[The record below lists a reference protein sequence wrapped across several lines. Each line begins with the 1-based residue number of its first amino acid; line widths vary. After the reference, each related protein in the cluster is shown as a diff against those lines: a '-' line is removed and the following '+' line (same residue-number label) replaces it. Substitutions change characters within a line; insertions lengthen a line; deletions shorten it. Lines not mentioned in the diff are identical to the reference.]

1 MAVARPG
8 VAASRMHSVCRLF
21 ASLFLIGSLAF
32 AGTTPAQER
41 GRSVALTGQ
50 MGRQA
55 LLSIDG
61 GAPRVLA
68 IGSSAQGV
76 KLLSLSETQAVVE
89 VDGKRRTL
97 RLGEA
102 AVSFGASGGG
112 AAGSTVS
119 LSSDSRGHFIANGQ
133 INGRGVKLMV
143 DTGATLIA
151 MGEDE
156 AKRLG
161 IAYKDGQKIGI
172 RTANGDTTG
181 YLVKLNSVRIGDVEV
196 FNVEATVQPQ
206 PMPYVLLGN
215 SYLTRFQMKRE
226 NDTLTLERRF

>member
-1 MAVARPG
+1 MR
-8 VAASRMHSVCRLF
+8 AAAL
-21 ASLFLIGSLAF
+21 LLLLACAAAF
-32 AGTTPAQER
+32 AQER
-41 GRSVALTGQ
+41 ARSVAMTGQ

-68 IGSSAQGV
+68 VGASAQGV
-76 KLLSLSETQAVVE
+76 KLLSMSETQAVVE

-102 AVSFGASGGG
+102 AVSFGQRSGEG
-112 AAGSTVS
+112 GSTVS

-133 INGRGVKLMV
+133 INGRGVRLMV

-151 MGEDE
+151 IGQDE
-156 AKRLG
+156 ADRLG
-161 IAYKDGQKIGI
+161 IAWKAGERIGL
-172 RTANGDTTG
+172 RTANGNTVG
-181 YLVKLNSVRIGDVEV
+181 YRVKLDSVRIGDVEV
-196 FNVEATVQPQ
+196 FNVDGVVQPQ

>member
-1 MAVARPG
+1 MRSAALLLAFVCA
-8 VAASRMHSVCRLF
+8 AAS
-21 ASLFLIGSLAF
+21 
-32 AGTTPAQER
+32 AQEQ
-41 GRSVALTGQ
+41 GRSVAMTGQ

-68 IGSSAQGV
+68 VGSSAQGV
-76 KLLSLSETQAVVE
+76 KLVSVSETQAVVE
-89 VDGKRRTL
+89 VDGKRQTL

-102 AVSFGASGGG
+102 AVSFGAIGSSN
-112 AAGSTVS
+112 GSTVS
-119 LSSDSRGHFIANGQ
+119 MSSDSRGHFLANGQ
-133 INGRGVKLMV
+133 INGRGTRFMV

-156 AKRLG
+156 AQRLG

-172 RTANGDTTG
+172 RTANGNTYG
-181 YLVKLNSVRIGDVEV
+181 YLIKLNSVRIGDVEV
-196 FNVEATVQPQ
+196 FNVEAAVQPS

>member
-1 MAVARPG
+1 MR
-8 VAASRMHSVCRLF
+8 AA
-21 ASLFLIGSLAF
+21 AAF
-32 AGTTPAQER
+32 ALLLACAWAFAQER
-41 GRSVALTGQ
+41 GRSVSMTGQ

-61 GAPRVLA
+61 AAPRVLA
-68 IGSSAQGV
+68 VGASAQGV
-76 KLLSLSETQAVVE
+76 KLISVSETQAVVE
-89 VDGKRRTL
+89 VDGKRQTL

-102 AVSFGASGGG
+102 AVSFGQRAGEGG
-112 AAGSTVS
+112 SVVS

-133 INGRGVKLMV
+133 INGRGTRLMV

-151 MGEDE
+151 MGQDE
-156 AKRLG
+156 AERLG

-172 RTANGDTTG
+172 RTANGNTYG

-196 FNVEATVQPQ
+196 FNVDAAVQPQ

>member
-1 MAVARPG
+1 LDLRATWILIAAVIGLG
-8 VAASRMHSVCRLF
+8 VS
-21 ASLFLIGSLAF
+21 AF
-32 AGTTPAQER
+32 AQER
-41 GRSVALTGQ
+41 GRSVSMTGQ

-61 GAPRVLA
+61 AAPRVLA
-68 IGSSAQGV
+68 VGASAQGV
-76 KLLSLSETQAVVE
+76 KLLSVSETQAVVE
-89 VDGKRRTL
+89 VDGKRQTL

-102 AVSFGASGGG
+102 AVSFGQGASAGGNV
-112 AAGSTVS
+112 VS

-133 INGRGVKLMV
+133 INGRGVRMMV
-143 DTGATLIA
+143 DTGATSIA

-156 AKRLG
+156 AQRLG

-172 RTANGDTTG
+172 STANGNTTG
-181 YLVKLNSVRIGDVEV
+181 YRVKLNSVRIGDVEV
-196 FNVEATVQPQ
+196 FNVDATVAPM

-226 NDTLTLERRF
+226 NDTLTLERRY

>member
-1 MAVARPG
+1 MR
-8 VAASRMHSVCRLF
+8 RMNF
-21 ASLFLIGSLAF
+21 ASTTALLLGALLAMT
-32 AGTTPAQER
+32 AAAQNTS
-41 GRSVALTGQ
+41 RSVAMTGQ

-61 GAPRVLA
+61 GAPRVMA
-68 IGSSAQGV
+68 IGASAQGV
-76 KLLSLSETQAVVE
+76 KLLSMSETQAVVE
-89 VDGKRRTL
+89 VDGKRQTL

-102 AVSFGASGGG
+102 AVSFGASGGKG
-112 AAGSTVS
+112 GSTVS
-119 LSSDSRGHFIANGQ
+119 MSSDNRGHFIVNGQ
-133 INGRGVKLMV
+133 INGRGTRLMV

-156 AKRLG
+156 AQRLG

-172 RTANGDTTG
+172 RTANGNTYG
-181 YLVKLNSVRIGDVEV
+181 YLIKLNSVRIGDVEV
-196 FNVEATVQPQ
+196 FNVEAAVQPS